1 MSTLIFMK
9 QNVPPTIGSMFN
21 LTATRGIGLQAVKSR
36 RKPVNKINSPALN
49 KVRTIFGQASTAW
62 QTLTAAQQ
70 MDWDTFSAEN
80 PRQDAIGLY
89 QLINGKTMFSSVFQN
104 RLFCGN
110 FVPPFAPVSTS
121 TSTPGLLTFSVT
133 FPNIIVLT
141 FDGLAPSVD
150 FIAVSLTRAQSLGA
164 QAARDFALM
173 QIVPGNTS
181 YLSVNFDLWQARFG
195 NMPQHGRIFA
205 KCVSYNSDGWKG
217 DTVLKP
223 ADIS

>member
-1 MSTLIFMK
+1 
-9 QNVPPTIGSMFN
+9 MFN

-36 RKPVNKINSPALN
+36 RKPVNKINSSALN
-49 KVRTIFGQASTAW
+49 RVRTNFGHASSSW
-62 QTLTAAQQ
+62 QNLTAGQQ
-70 MDWDTFSAEN
+70 ADWDTFAAAT
-80 PRQDAIGLY
+80 PRYDAIGLL

-104 RLFCGN
+104 RLLCGN
-110 FVPPFAPVSTS
+110 SVPPLAPVSTA
-121 TSTPGLLTFSVT
+121 TSTPGLLTFSVN
-133 FPNIIVLT
+133 FPNLIVLT

-173 QIVPGNTS
+173 EIVSGDTAF
-181 YLSVNFDLWQARFG
+181 LSVNFDLWQVRFG
-195 NMPQHGRIFA
+195 NMPQHGRIFV

-223 ADIS
+223 ADIV